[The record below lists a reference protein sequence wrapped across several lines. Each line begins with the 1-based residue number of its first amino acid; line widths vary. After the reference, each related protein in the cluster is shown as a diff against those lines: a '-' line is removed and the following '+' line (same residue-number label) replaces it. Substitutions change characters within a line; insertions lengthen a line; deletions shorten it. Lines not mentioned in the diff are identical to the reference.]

1 MNIKDVQ
8 DLAEL
13 AKLELKEGEVEKLI
27 KDMDGILAYVKQ
39 IEEVPTPE
47 GVGIDNISNNN
58 PCNIWREDEVIP
70 ADFSLDLLVGQFPD
84 AKGGFV
90 KVKKI
95 L

>member
-1 MNIKDVQ
+1 MQLKDVQ

-13 AKLELKEGEVEKLI
+13 AKLELKEGEAEQLI

-39 IEEVPTPE
+39 IEEVEVPDTE
-47 GVGIDNISNNN
+47 VEYLQR
-58 PCNIWREDEVIP
+58 NIWREDEAISR
-70 ADFSLDLLVGQFPD
+70 DFSRDLLIGQFPD
-84 AKGGFV
+84 SQGGFV

>member
-13 AKLELKEGEVEKLI
+13 AKLELKEGEAEQLI

-39 IEEVPTPE
+39 IEEVDVPE
-47 GVGIDNISNNN
+47 IETAYAQR
-58 PCNIWREDEVIP
+58 NIWREDEVIP
-70 ADFSLDLLVGQFPD
+70 ADFSRDLLVGQFPD